1 MRYLARLFKFHWML
15 FRKHNKSIWS
25 RESVSELNIPIP
37 WYTYG
42 AIYFLMRINAEN
54 IFEYGCGNS
63 TLFWS
68 KRCKN
73 LYFVEHDSKWFEKI
87 IEKCPK
93 NVEGYET
100 SNLSVAYPNSI
111 SIPEKKFDMIIID
124 GEERMR
130 CAAVC
135 IPYLSEN
142 GVIVLDN
149 SDRFLEVSF
158 FLQGEGF
165 VEIPFKGIGPI
176 NEYEWTTSVFVK
188 NLNLWKIA

>member
-1 MRYLARLFKFHWML
+1 
-15 FRKHNKSIWS
+15 
-25 RESVSELNIPIP
+25 
-37 WYTYG
+37 
-42 AIYFLMRINAEN
+42 
-54 IFEYGCGNS
+54 
-63 TLFWS
+63 
-68 KRCKN
+68 
-73 LYFVEHDSKWFEKI
+73 
-87 IEKCPK
+87 
-93 NVEGYET
+93 
-100 SNLSVAYPNSI
+100 
-111 SIPEKKFDMIIID
+111 
-124 GEERMR
+124 MR